1 MSLQNL
7 KIPLSLI
14 SELYGNY
21 LIEPGDNTRI
31 KADSFEQPTKKLQE
45 SIPFLGGNAKQIIII
60 VEEASQPY
68 MQDEDLSW
76 LQKMLQACK
85 LTLGDVAI
93 VNIHPEKYPIAN
105 IRKQLPAKKLILLGP
120 SPSQLQLP
128 LNFPQFKLQEY
139 DGCVFLYA
147 PSPVVL
153 NQETKEG
160 KLLKSKLWVSLQK
173 LFEE

>member
-1 MSLQNL
+1 
-7 KIPLSLI
+7 
-14 SELYGNY
+14 
-21 LIEPGDNTRI
+21 
-31 KADSFEQPTKKLQE
+31 
-45 SIPFLGGNAKQIIII
+45 
-60 VEEASQPY
+60 
-68 MQDEDLSW
+68 
-76 LQKMLQACK
+76 MLQACK